1 MSRRQDVLAGH
12 LSAKPAQNNA
22 VAPFPTSAR
31 AHRQLPRFD
40 ATLMERYMD
49 PSHLLK
55 EEVYAV
61 FREHPELLV
70 KELEALSK
78 EEHRELVRRCL
89 RALLASGQSPLT
101 LLASDPRRYFY
112 LGELMSLVDLSLTV
126 KMGVQ
131 YSLWGGSVLNLGSEE
146 HRRRYFDAID
156 RFDLPGCFAMTE
168 LRHGSNVAALQT
180 EAVLDVETDEWVIHT
195 PDDGALK
202 WWIGNAAEDGLAAT
216 VFARLK
222 VPAASGRREL
232 DDHGV
237 HAFVVPL
244 RTAPGRLAPGVD
256 IQDCGYKV
264 GLNGVDNGAIR
275 FTNVRVPRGAL
286 LDRFASVDRAGR
298 YSSPMPSAAKRFA
311 ATLGELTGGRVGL
324 TAGSL
329 GVLKGGLTIAIRY
342 SAQRQQFGPGG
353 AAPEVAVLD
362 YPSQQLRLLPA
373 LATAYALTFAKDA
386 LVDKYVEMKRTRD
399 EALTADVHSL
409 SAGLKAYTTGFTA
422 ATLSVCRECC
432 GGHGYAA
439 VNRLGALRS
448 DHDIFQT
455 FEGDNTVL
463 LQQVAGLL
471 LKEYRDSFRGSPLA
485 ASWSYLRAA
494 LGDALPA
501 NPLLAHDTTPRH
513 LRDPRFL
520 ISALRHRTARML
532 HTVAARLRKHTRRHG
547 AFKAWNRCLLHLLV
561 RGLAGEG
568 AGGDHWQGGDR
579 GLKRGTGEL
588 PRHGSGRTRRPHA
601 TPIPPLATAQDL
613 ARAHIE
619 SVALESMY
627 AGVQRCNDPDCRS
640 SLKALADLFAL
651 SRIHADIL
659 FRNDDYLSPEK
670 AKAVKRMVESLC
682 GELRGVAVALVDAFG
697 IPDHILRAPIGLA
710 SAQHDPYGEYL
721 AATGWET

>member
-1 MSRRQDVLAGH
+1 PCPGHGNTIETYHTKIISRARLGLRSQPSPARLQTLGTGGPRDPTMSRRQDVLAGH
-12 LSAKPAQNNA
+12 LSANPAQNDA

-275 FTNVRVPRGAL
+275 FTHVRVPRGAL

-547 AFKAWNRCLLHLLV
+547 AFKAWNRCLLHLL
-561 RGLAGEG
+561 
-568 AGGDHWQGGDR
+568 
-579 GLKRGTGEL
+579 
-588 PRHGSGRTRRPHA
+588 
-601 TPIPPLATAQDL
+601 DL